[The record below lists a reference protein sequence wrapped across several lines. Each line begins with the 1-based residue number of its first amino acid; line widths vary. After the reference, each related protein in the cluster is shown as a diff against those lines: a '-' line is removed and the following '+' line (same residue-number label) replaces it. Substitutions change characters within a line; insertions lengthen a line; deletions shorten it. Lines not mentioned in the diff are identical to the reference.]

1 MAPQTDSDGHIPRNA
16 PLHGRVSQRYGKDT
30 IMFGGSR
37 PCPMP
42 GFWSMKKHGRHWFN
56 RSKPWSTTF
65 ILEKRRFPYQLS
77 QSPSQQHW
85 KKWPVLC
92 CNGIISHKHTIF
104 EINNQP
110 HFRTYRKALAET
122 KPRSSSWRFQSWVQV
137 DQDLLWQQHLKC
149 FPTKIGTC
157 GVMKLEMV
165 KIHCHSFT
173 SPDLRSVA
181 HVSWPKATREMP
193 KSQTLISPLRLNLAE
208 QQVDSRQMAP

>member
-1 MAPQTDSDGHIPRNA
+1 MAKT
-16 PLHGRVSQRYGKDT
+16 
-30 IMFGGSR
+30 
-37 PCPMP
+37 
-42 GFWSMKKHGRHWFN
+42 
-56 RSKPWSTTF
+56 RSCLEALVPAQCQVFEAWKTWQALFQPVETLIHNVHPWKTSFSLPAISKSKSTTLKEVAGF
-65 ILEKRRFPYQLS
+65 VLQWNNITQTYNS
-77 QSPSQQHW
+77 W
-85 KKWPVLC
+85 K
-92 CNGIISHKHTIF
+92 
-104 EINNQP
+104 NNQP